1 MAEVLETLR
10 EDHVNLSALLR
21 LFEKQLEPFEA
32 GEHPDYELLSDV
44 ADYCLNYPDLRHHPM
59 EDAVLE
65 KLRDVDPDAAARVGD
80 LEAHHEAL
88 RELTR
93 RLLAAIH
100 QILNDAEVDRQA
112 VVKLA
117 QDFLRN
123 YRNHID
129 AEDSDFFP
137 AAEAA
142 LSEVDWAEVANNV
155 AELEDPLFGDKVAEE
170 YQMLHRAILSWG
182 DPTKT

>member
-80 LEAHHEAL
+80 LEAHHQAL

-100 QILNDAEVDRQA
+100 QILN
-112 VVKLA
+112 
-117 QDFLRN
+117 
-123 YRNHID
+123 D